1 MMQRFSPK
9 NSKSIAYLVELFNTF
24 SVFSILKPNLTKCKI
39 MVIGAL
45 NEVQL
50 AVCGMKRT
58 DVFNKAIKIL
68 DTYFS
73 YNSTI
78 KEESNFLKIVSN
90 VETVLKLWRFLNL
103 TLEGRTV
110 IFKSLAISKIVFE
123 VLIAAVRS
131 HIIKALKTIQSSF
144 LWNNTK
150 IRPKTIWKNVREGGL
165 KNVDI
170 RNKLT
175 SLQIS

>member
-1 MMQRFSPK
+1 MWK
-9 NSKSIAYLVELFNTF
+9 L
-24 SVFSILKPNLTKCKI
+24 
-39 MVIGAL
+39 
-45 NEVQL
+45 
-50 AVCGMKRT
+50 
-58 DVFNKAIKIL
+58 
-68 DTYFS
+68 
-73 YNSTI
+73 
-78 KEESNFLKIVSN
+78 
-90 VETVLKLWRFLNL
+90 LKLWRFLNL

-110 IFKSLAISKIVFE
+110 IFKSLVISKIVFE

-150 IRPKTIWKNVREGGL
+150 RKPKTIWKNVREGGL